1 MNYSNITIFFL
12 ISNLSGYD
20 LTLATSIYN
29 TNPFVTIFNPPHV
42 AIVFYIFSVLV
53 VLCFIIL

>member
-29 TNPFVTIFNPPHV
+29 TNQFVTIVGPPNV
-42 AIVFYIFSVLV
+42 LIRYFIF
-53 VLCFIIL
+53 FPF